1 MKKAPSSS
9 EIRPRS
15 SVVVKILVRQIVKN
29 LWCVVGIRQNR
40 WTNRTPLLHHVKVIA
55 RVCNLSFLPN
65 VPRLHFCIFLSFAI
79 MHLHLMHQYAFGVR
93 KEKENNI
100 KMWISACVSNVRSCA
115 KQVSLANYVTVLN
128 NEICTYL
135 CLHQCII
142 LHQYIQHL
150 NEHQVFILCKYWCIN
165 I

>member
-1 MKKAPSSS
+1 M
-9 EIRPRS
+9 
-15 SVVVKILVRQIVKN
+15 RQIVKN

-40 WTNRTPLLHHVKVIA
+40 WTNRTPLLHHVKAIA

-65 VPRLHFCIFLSFAI
+65 VPPLHFCSFLSFAI

-100 KMWISACVSNVRSCA
+100 KMWISASVCQMYAVVPNRSH
-115 KQVSLANYVTVLN
+115 ANYVTVLN
-128 NEICTYL
+128 NKNLYLYL

-150 NEHQVFILCKYWCIN
+150 NEHQVFINFVLMYQYIN
-165 I
+165 LYIDISTIMPWPVRKF